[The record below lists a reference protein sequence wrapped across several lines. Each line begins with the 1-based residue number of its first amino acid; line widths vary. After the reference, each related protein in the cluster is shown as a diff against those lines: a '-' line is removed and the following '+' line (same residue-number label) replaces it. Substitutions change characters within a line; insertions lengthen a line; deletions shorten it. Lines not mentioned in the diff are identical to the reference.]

1 MHKNKIYLAGPFFS
15 DQQIEHVRIVEQL
28 LKQNPTID
36 ADNIFV
42 PMDQDGEIPFEF
54 GSPEWQRLIFN
65 SDVRQIHQADCIV
78 AILDYVND
86 ETGEN
91 QPDSG
96 TVFEIGVAYQ
106 ADIPIIL
113 VQFNKAE
120 RLNLML
126 AQGFTHFF
134 NGSDAVE
141 ELSTYDF
148 NRLIGSPVDVS
159 VI

>member
-1 MHKNKIYLAGPFFS
+1 MYKNKIYLAGPFFS
-15 DQQIEHVRIVEQL
+15 DQQIEHIRTVEQL
-28 LKQNPTID
+28 LKQNPSVD
-36 ADNIFV
+36 MDNIFV

-106 ADIPIIL
+106 ANIPIVL
-113 VQFNKAE
+113 VQFNQAE

-134 NGSDAVE
+134 NGSDEVS

-148 NRLIGSPVDVS
+148 NRLIGNPIDVS